1 LDVWF
6 HRKKWDPS
14 VDGRSPPILLSIE
27 SVLLDL
33 RLPKVDDSYHPGS
46 AGGAFGSSGVERFR
60 YTDM

>member
-1 LDVWF
+1 MD
-6 HRKKWDPS
+6 S
-14 VDGRSPPILLSIE
+14 SRSPPILLSIE

-33 RLPKVDDSYHPGS
+33 RLPKVDDSYRPGS